1 MVLHDDDSHTITSA
15 HDRRPAAISTHHLS
29 SPFFEDAAETPL
41 EKYCRCGALD
51 EQPIQV
57 GNVVLCHP
65 LQFANCFPHRSPR
78 SGLYDNHQSS
88 SGYLYSPSAPV
99 GPSACEY
106 CGKSDTNRCTS
117 NLPGEGDVGQDENV
131 CPRPK
136 LFFLKKR
143 PPFATPEGWNP
154 KTGYRLELW
163 EPPSSLEGSRGA
175 WGDIRGSLNSQGKSK
190 YVKGTMGKNSDA
202 CGGMQSGCGI
212 YEESEVTCSSG
223 GDCGAVTSGGGGFD
237 GVGKSERSL
246 SPVHWVSG
254 LFSEK
259 L

>member
-1 MVLHDDDSHTITSA
+1 M
-15 HDRRPAAISTHHLS
+15 
-29 SPFFEDAAETPL
+29 
-41 EKYCRCGALD
+41 
-51 EQPIQV
+51 
-57 GNVVLCHP
+57 
-65 LQFANCFPHRSPR
+65 
-78 SGLYDNHQSS
+78 
-88 SGYLYSPSAPV
+88 YSPSAPV
-99 GPSACEY
+99 GPETCEY
-106 CGKSDTNRCTS
+106 CGKGNTEHCTS
-117 NLPGEGDVGQDENV
+117 NLPGEGRTGNGEEENV

-154 KTGYRLELW
+154 KTGYRNELW
-163 EPPSSLEGSRGA
+163 EPPSSLEGRRGA

-190 YVKGTMGKNSDA
+190 YMEGTMGNYPDS

-223 GDCGAVTSGGGGFD
+223 GDCGAVTGGRAVESFNKGGK
-237 GVGKSERSL
+237 GERGL
-246 SPVHWVSG
+246 SPVHWVTG